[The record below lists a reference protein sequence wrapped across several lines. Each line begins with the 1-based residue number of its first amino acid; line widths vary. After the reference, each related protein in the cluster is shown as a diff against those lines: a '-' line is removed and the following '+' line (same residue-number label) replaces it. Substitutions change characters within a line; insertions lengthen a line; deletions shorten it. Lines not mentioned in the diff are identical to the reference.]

1 MGNLRDIRGVFF
13 YKGIFRDM
21 IYCSHVAHALQVSR
35 GASSD
40 FHVHTPDVQ
49 KTQSRIDWN
58 WGGRVVGLSRWSS
71 VQLPMLTGQKQSKRQ
86 SALQLMKIC
95 CTHNSYRLTWS
106 ASRLKYMTRRK
117 RWMIV
122 VFLGNKY
129 LMHIFCR

>member
-1 MGNLRDIRGVFF
+1 
-13 YKGIFRDM
+13 M

-106 ASRLKYMTRRK
+106 ASRQLHSSHYTTYISSSPISTTNFSLNGK
-117 RWMIV
+117 
-122 VFLGNKY
+122 FLLLAPTKTSY
-129 LMHIFCR
+129 SPC